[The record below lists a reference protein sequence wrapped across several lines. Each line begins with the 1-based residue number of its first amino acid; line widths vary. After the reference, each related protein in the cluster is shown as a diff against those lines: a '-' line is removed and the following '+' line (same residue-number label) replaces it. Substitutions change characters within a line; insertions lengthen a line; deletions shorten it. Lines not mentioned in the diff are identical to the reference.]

1 MTNKINLLD
10 SLSKK
15 EKLDLEPVIN
25 HQSKNKANRPKK
37 KITFLTVFLLAAIIL
52 FFVNINK
59 SNQTSNSWLDN
70 IPIIGQLK
78 HLVESANNPLKGEDR
93 GQINILLLG
102 MGGRNHDGGYLTDT
116 IILLSLEPKT
126 KKVALISI
134 PRDLAVPL
142 EDMGWKKINN
152 VNAFAELKQ
161 PGSGGL
167 ATSQTLSDILKVPVD
182 YYARVDFTG
191 FVKIL
196 NELGGVEVNVPETLD
211 DYKYP
216 IMGNENAPY
225 DQRYEH
231 LHVEQGW
238 QKMDGD
244 LALKYAR
251 SRHAAGQE
259 GSDFARA
266 KRQQLILQAVK
277 DKVMSYNILFNPTK
291 IANIINEIKD
301 NFSTNLKIW
310 EMVKLWN
317 MLKNIKDQEV
327 INKVL
332 DDSPEGLLTS
342 SISADGAF
350 ILLPRGG
357 DFSEIQYLINNI
369 FGQAPVSDKTKV
381 NQEKPSI
388 EVRNGTWVNGLAN
401 KVALDLEKYGFKVI
415 RVGNTSQQ
423 NFQKTVIYDLT
434 YGAKVQS
441 LTVLKDLTD
450 GNVAL
455 GMPEW
460 LMNDLAKELTKE
472 KTTSPVQPDF
482 IIVLGQAADAT
493 KSGAEN
499 INQ

>member
-1 MTNKINLLD
+1 MSNKINLLD
-10 SLSKK
+10 ALSKK
-15 EKLDLEPVIN
+15 ERSATEAPLPGQLSGKEKR
-25 HQSKNKANRPKK
+25 SKK
-37 KITFLTVFLLAAIIL
+37 KIVFVAVFSLAAIIL
-52 FFVNINK
+52 FFINISK
-59 SNQTSNSWLDN
+59 SNQSANSWVDN

-93 GQINILLLG
+93 DRINILLLG
-102 MGGRNHDGGYLTDT
+102 MGGKNHDGAYLTDT
-116 IILLSLEPKT
+116 IILLSIQPST
-126 KKVALISI
+126 KKIALISI
-134 PRDLAVPL
+134 PRDMAVPL
-142 EDMGWKKINN
+142 EDLGWRKINN
-152 VNAFAELKQ
+152 VNAFAEAEK

-167 ATSQTLSDILKVPVD
+167 AASQTLSDILNVPID

-191 FVKIL
+191 FIKIIDD
-196 NELGGVEVNVPETLD
+196 LGGIDVNVPETLD

-216 IMGNENAPY
+216 IMGNEDAPY

-231 LHVEQGW
+231 LHVEQGK
-238 QKMDGD
+238 QHLDGE

-251 SRHAAGQE
+251 SRHAGGAE

-277 DKVMSYNILFNPTK
+277 DKVLSYNLLFKPTK
-291 IANIINEIKD
+291 IASILSDIKD

-310 EMVKLWN
+310 EMVKLWG
-317 MLKNIKDQEV
+317 MLKDVKQADI

-332 DDSPEGLLTS
+332 DDSPEGLLIDS
-342 SISADGAF
+342 ASADGAF

-357 DFSEIQYLINNI
+357 DFNEIQYLIENI
-369 FGQAPVSDKTKV
+369 FGQAPLSDKAKV
-381 NQEKPSI
+381 QAEQASI

-401 KVALDLEKYGFKVI
+401 KVALDLEKYGFNVV

-434 YGAKVQS
+434 YGGKVQS
-441 LTVLKDLTD
+441 LAVLKDLTG

-460 LMNDLAKELTKE
+460 LMNELTAELAKE
-472 KTTSPVQPDF
+472 KTTNPAQPDF
-482 IIVLGQAADAT
+482 IIVLGQDADTT
-493 KSGAEN
+493 KSGVEN
-499 INQ
+499 VMQ